1 MNESSYTDMMNNIAS
16 YLDKYCGLAHD
27 NRQEGGESVEDVLT
41 ELIHM
46 NAPKDEQNGGV
57 LIDDVMTNLTGG
69 MVGGKNKTQSKP
81 DLVEIAFKDVDMNL
95 LEGGDAKKEQ
105 EQQATEEPT
114 AEQAN
119 TEAIEAV
126 ANELSEQPTTEQVAE
141 QQTKEQT
148 ETLAETPAIEHT
160 AEQVNE
166 EPTTTKQTI
175 EEQTEETP
183 ATEQT
188 ENKPTI
194 EQANGKTNNESST
207 SEDEDSNYSESS
219 DDSYGSDDSDDSYDD
234 TEPVNESFKGSAY
247 EAFLKHYSEHEL
259 TNTMKGGDNKERIA
273 NSKIHILPMFPYLL
287 RY

>member
-16 YLDKYCGLAHD
+16 YLDKYCGLSHD
-27 NRQEGGESVEDVLT
+27 NKQEGGESVEDVLT

-69 MVGGKNKTQSKP
+69 MVGGKNKTQPKP
-81 DLVEIAFKDVDMNL
+81 DIVEIAFKDVDMNL
-95 LEGGDAKKEQ
+95 LEGGNKNNADDIKKQDETDEKTPKKEQ
-105 EQQATEEPT
+105 QV
-114 AEQAN
+114 N

-126 ANELSEQPTTEQVAE
+126 ANELSEEPTTTKQEK

-148 ETLAETPAIEHT
+148 ETLAETPAMEQT
-160 AEQVNE
+160 AEQANE
-166 EPTTTKQTI
+166 LS
-175 EEQTEETP
+175 EEQIEETP
-183 ATEQT
+183 AMEQV

-194 EQANGKTNNESST
+194 EQTKDKTNSDSST
-207 SEDEDSNYSESS
+207 SEDEDSYSDSSESS
-219 DDSYGSDDSDDSYDD
+219 ESDYSDDE
-234 TEPVNESFKGSAY
+234 TEQVDISSKGSTY